1 MTFLIRFNRVAS
13 FRFVPAPF
21 ALSLV
26 LALLMLAVRCDAQ
39 SLHVESP
46 APLAAGLNHATIDS
60 FGSSHYWSF
69 TAQPGSFK
77 IAFTFGNPQEGF
89 STGGRPV
96 MAAAFGPKTPGSSM
110 TYKEF
115 PGGTTWTGSVTQPTR
130 VVIEVDPVKGMLVRQ
145 TTAYTLQATGS
156 ASFSGVAGAA
166 PSVAGVYAMNFEQ
179 GGTAKFMPNGE
190 IVSTTDARGTW
201 KLFDAESKTYV
212 VLFGGKRF
220 SLTYQPGRGFV
231 DNNGM
236 LVFTQKH

>member
-1 MTFLIRFNRVAS
+1 MFLIRFNRVEP
-13 FRFVPAPF
+13 FRFIPCFFVP
-21 ALSLV
+21 SLV
-26 LALLMLAVRCDAQ
+26 LALLTLAVRCDAQ

-77 IAFTFGNPQEGF
+77 VAFTFGNPQEGF

-96 MAAAFGPKTPGSSM
+96 MAAAFGPKTPGANM

-145 TTAYTLQATGS
+145 TTSYTLQATGS

-179 GGTAKFMPNGE
+179 GGTAKFMLNGE

-201 KLFDAESKTYV
+201 KLFDTESKTYV